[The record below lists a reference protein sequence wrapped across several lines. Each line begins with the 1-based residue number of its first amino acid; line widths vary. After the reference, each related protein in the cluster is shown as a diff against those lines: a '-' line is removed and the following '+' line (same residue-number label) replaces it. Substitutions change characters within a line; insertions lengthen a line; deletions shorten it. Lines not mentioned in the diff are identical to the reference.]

1 MFYNLKGI
9 FDNWLCQGH
18 ERDEKLQK
26 VLDQLNPSCKEETN
40 KRITPKSE
48 KTRPPKRTK
57 RCTGGDSEKR
67 YRATFDKSQIYQ
79 MERVFLL
86 NHYPDVAARSE
97 LSNSTGLSEA
107 QVQIWFQNRRAKWR
121 KQQRKRRHDVPT
133 IFGLGYPS
141 HLARFCGG
149 FEPYTLFPYEYYN
162 TDFWTCARQQVAAF
176 QFASMPSSPTPPAS
190 SSPHDSCS
198 PKSTDSAASSSEEAQ
213 GEVENLEIRNDSSL
227 LSLRLRAK
235 EHIAAMEQ
243 ESQGV

>member
-1 MFYNLKGI
+1 MI
-9 FDNWLCQGH
+9 C
-18 ERDEKLQK
+18 
-26 VLDQLNPSCKEETN
+26 
-40 KRITPKSE
+40 
-48 KTRPPKRTK
+48 
-57 RCTGGDSEKR
+57 
-67 YRATFDKSQIYQ
+67 
-79 MERVFLL
+79 FL
-86 NHYPDVAARSE
+86 
-97 LSNSTGLSEA
+97 
-107 QVQIWFQNRRAKWR
+107 QIWFQNRRAKWR

-190 SSPHDSCS
+190 SSLHDSCS

>member
-1 MFYNLKGI
+1 MI
-9 FDNWLCQGH
+9 C
-18 ERDEKLQK
+18 
-26 VLDQLNPSCKEETN
+26 
-40 KRITPKSE
+40 
-48 KTRPPKRTK
+48 
-57 RCTGGDSEKR
+57 
-67 YRATFDKSQIYQ
+67 
-79 MERVFLL
+79 FL
-86 NHYPDVAARSE
+86 
-97 LSNSTGLSEA
+97 
-107 QVQIWFQNRRAKWR
+107 QIWFQNRRAKWR

-176 QFASMPSSPTPPAS
+176 QFASMPSSPTPPVS

>member
-1 MFYNLKGI
+1 MI
-9 FDNWLCQGH
+9 C
-18 ERDEKLQK
+18 
-26 VLDQLNPSCKEETN
+26 
-40 KRITPKSE
+40 
-48 KTRPPKRTK
+48 
-57 RCTGGDSEKR
+57 
-67 YRATFDKSQIYQ
+67 
-79 MERVFLL
+79 FL
-86 NHYPDVAARSE
+86 
-97 LSNSTGLSEA
+97 
-107 QVQIWFQNRRAKWR
+107 QIWFQNRRAKWR

-198 PKSTDSAASSSEEAQ
+198 PKSTDSAASSSDEAQ

-235 EHIAAMEQ
+235 EHIAALEQ

>member
-1 MFYNLKGI
+1 MEI
-9 FDNWLCQGH
+9 
-18 ERDEKLQK
+18 
-26 VLDQLNPSCKEETN
+26 SKENHTLHCNFVTKKTIILLVSTDKDGTN
-40 KRITPKSE
+40 NKTTSKKSE
-48 KTRPPKRTK
+48 KERPSKRVK
-57 RCTGGDSEKR
+57 RNIGDDSEKR

-97 LSNSTGLSEA
+97 LSSSTGLSEA

-162 TDFWTCARQQVAAF
+162 TDFWTCARQQVAALH
-176 QFASMPSSPTPPAS
+176 FASIPSAGSTQLVPSP
-190 SSPHDSCS
+190 DGSCS
-198 PKSTDSAASSSEEAQ
+198 PKSTDSTASGSEEVKAE
-213 GEVENLEIRNDSSL
+213 GENLEIRNDSSL
-227 LSLRLRAK
+227 LSLRLKAK
-235 EHIAAMEQ
+235 EHIASMEL
-243 ESQGV
+243 ES

>member
-1 MFYNLKGI
+1 
-9 FDNWLCQGH
+9 
-18 ERDEKLQK
+18 
-26 VLDQLNPSCKEETN
+26 
-40 KRITPKSE
+40 
-48 KTRPPKRTK
+48 
-57 RCTGGDSEKR
+57 
-67 YRATFDKSQIYQ
+67 

-107 QVQIWFQNRRAKWR
+107 QVQVSSYLHKAIAGQIWVEVYCLSYQPTLYDLRVISAGKKFFSRGTFHHQIILFYKCWSENRVLQFQIVIINGVICFLQIWFQNRRAKWR

>member
-1 MFYNLKGI
+1 MI
-9 FDNWLCQGH
+9 C
-18 ERDEKLQK
+18 
-26 VLDQLNPSCKEETN
+26 
-40 KRITPKSE
+40 
-48 KTRPPKRTK
+48 
-57 RCTGGDSEKR
+57 
-67 YRATFDKSQIYQ
+67 
-79 MERVFLL
+79 FL
-86 NHYPDVAARSE
+86 
-97 LSNSTGLSEA
+97 
-107 QVQIWFQNRRAKWR
+107 QIWFQNRRAKWR

-198 PKSTDSAASSSEEAQ
+198 PKFTDSAASSSEEAQ

-235 EHIAAMEQ
+235 EHIAALEQ

>member
-1 MFYNLKGI
+1 MI
-9 FDNWLCQGH
+9 C
-18 ERDEKLQK
+18 
-26 VLDQLNPSCKEETN
+26 
-40 KRITPKSE
+40 
-48 KTRPPKRTK
+48 
-57 RCTGGDSEKR
+57 
-67 YRATFDKSQIYQ
+67 
-79 MERVFLL
+79 FL
-86 NHYPDVAARSE
+86 
-97 LSNSTGLSEA
+97 
-107 QVQIWFQNRRAKWR
+107 QIWFQNRRAKWR

-141 HLARFCGG
+141 HLSRFCGG

>member
-1 MFYNLKGI
+1 MI
-9 FDNWLCQGH
+9 C
-18 ERDEKLQK
+18 
-26 VLDQLNPSCKEETN
+26 
-40 KRITPKSE
+40 
-48 KTRPPKRTK
+48 
-57 RCTGGDSEKR
+57 
-67 YRATFDKSQIYQ
+67 
-79 MERVFLL
+79 FL
-86 NHYPDVAARSE
+86 
-97 LSNSTGLSEA
+97 
-107 QVQIWFQNRRAKWR
+107 QIWFQNRRAKWR

-190 SSPHDSCS
+190 SSPHDSCL

>member
-1 MFYNLKGI
+1 MI
-9 FDNWLCQGH
+9 C
-18 ERDEKLQK
+18 
-26 VLDQLNPSCKEETN
+26 
-40 KRITPKSE
+40 
-48 KTRPPKRTK
+48 
-57 RCTGGDSEKR
+57 
-67 YRATFDKSQIYQ
+67 
-79 MERVFLL
+79 FL
-86 NHYPDVAARSE
+86 
-97 LSNSTGLSEA
+97 
-107 QVQIWFQNRRAKWR
+107 QIWFQNRRAKWR

-176 QFASMPSSPTPPAS
+176 QFASMPSSVPAS

>member
-1 MFYNLKGI
+1 MI
-9 FDNWLCQGH
+9 C
-18 ERDEKLQK
+18 
-26 VLDQLNPSCKEETN
+26 
-40 KRITPKSE
+40 
-48 KTRPPKRTK
+48 
-57 RCTGGDSEKR
+57 
-67 YRATFDKSQIYQ
+67 
-79 MERVFLL
+79 FL
-86 NHYPDVAARSE
+86 
-97 LSNSTGLSEA
+97 
-107 QVQIWFQNRRAKWR
+107 QIWFQNRRAKWR

-198 PKSTDSAASSSEEAQ
+198 PKSTDSAASSSEEAR

>member
-1 MFYNLKGI
+1 MI
-9 FDNWLCQGH
+9 C
-18 ERDEKLQK
+18 
-26 VLDQLNPSCKEETN
+26 
-40 KRITPKSE
+40 
-48 KTRPPKRTK
+48 
-57 RCTGGDSEKR
+57 
-67 YRATFDKSQIYQ
+67 
-79 MERVFLL
+79 FL
-86 NHYPDVAARSE
+86 
-97 LSNSTGLSEA
+97 
-107 QVQIWFQNRRAKWR
+107 QIWFQNRRAKWR

-190 SSPHDSCS
+190 SIPHDSCS

>member
-1 MFYNLKGI
+1 MI
-9 FDNWLCQGH
+9 C
-18 ERDEKLQK
+18 
-26 VLDQLNPSCKEETN
+26 
-40 KRITPKSE
+40 
-48 KTRPPKRTK
+48 
-57 RCTGGDSEKR
+57 
-67 YRATFDKSQIYQ
+67 
-79 MERVFLL
+79 FL
-86 NHYPDVAARSE
+86 
-97 LSNSTGLSEA
+97 
-107 QVQIWFQNRRAKWR
+107 QIWFQNRRAKWR
-121 KQQRKRRHDVPT
+121 KQQKKRRHDVPT

-190 SSPHDSCS
+190 SSPHDSCL